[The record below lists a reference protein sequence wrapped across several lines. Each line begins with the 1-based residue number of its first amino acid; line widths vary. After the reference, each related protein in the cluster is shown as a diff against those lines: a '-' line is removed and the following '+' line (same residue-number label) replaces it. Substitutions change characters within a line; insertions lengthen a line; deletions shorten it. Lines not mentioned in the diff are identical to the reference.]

1 MISVRVQKWIWSPT
15 PRHNTP
21 PLTVFIN
28 SHHCL
33 ADANQLPSE
42 PCERVFLIGIAK
54 KWACTEHS
62 PSFHESFLRI
72 SAGHSARWQFSLPL
86 ISTSITKIAFLECFQ
101 FYSIQF
107 YILRNIFYDYE
118 LISDVITQLF
128 SRGKIKLRRI
138 MQTEFFY
145 TTHVYR

>member
-1 MISVRVQKWIWSPT
+1 MSKKIILKLNETPRIIFSITLSPVEYDRVAIFKVISVRVQKWIWS

-54 KWACTEHS
+54 KWACSERS
-62 PSFHESFLRI
+62 SFHESFLRI

-101 FYSIQF
+101 FCSTIQQ
-107 YILRNIFYDYE
+107 YIL
-118 LISDVITQLF
+118 
-128 SRGKIKLRRI
+128 
-138 MQTEFFY
+138 
-145 TTHVYR
+145 